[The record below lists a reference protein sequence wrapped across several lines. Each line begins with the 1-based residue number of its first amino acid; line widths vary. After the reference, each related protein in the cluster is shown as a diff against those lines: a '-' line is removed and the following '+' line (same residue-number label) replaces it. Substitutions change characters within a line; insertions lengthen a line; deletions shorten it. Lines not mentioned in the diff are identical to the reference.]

1 MPKVAPE
8 AAKRAKK
15 RREQA
20 IAAIR
25 GIEREEYD
33 SNEEDYSSQTCMLFM
48 CFGIESY

>member
-15 RREQA
+15 RREQQ

-25 GIEREEYD
+25 GIEEEYD
-33 SNEEDYSSQTCMLFM
+33 SNEEGYSSQMCMLFI
-48 CFGIESY
+48 CFGIESC